1 MTKTFNLAWLTSGV
15 TAKRVDELA
24 KSLEV
29 GLHSPGVCP
38 MCLLLVGTEL
48 EREDGRPAAGR
59 ITVVA
64 PTLWAEGLDR
74 PVRDALER
82 KVRAGIVDATEALLD
97 FDERGFR
104 SGIFRAVVR
113 RLAAELMHNARR
125 AYLASLN

>member
-1 MTKTFNLAWLTSGV
+1 V
-15 TAKRVDELA
+15 TAKHVEALA
-24 KSLEV
+24 KSLDI

-38 MCLLLVGTEL
+38 LCLLLVATEL
-48 EREDGRPAAGR
+48 ERKDGRPAAGR
-59 ITVVA
+59 ITMIA
-64 PTLWAEGLDR
+64 PSLWAEGLDR

-82 KVRAGIVDATEALLD
+82 KACSGVADAIDALLD

-113 RLAAELMHNARR
+113 RLAAELKESAHR